1 MQALPLAQRTL
12 KQKTNKLSDELR
24 QLNKN
29 LQVSLN
35 LITEQNTQQNN
46 QQE

>member
-1 MQALPLAQRTL
+1 MQALPLAQDTL

-29 LQVSLN
+29 LQPSLN
-35 LITEQNTQQNN
+35 LIPQQSTQQNN